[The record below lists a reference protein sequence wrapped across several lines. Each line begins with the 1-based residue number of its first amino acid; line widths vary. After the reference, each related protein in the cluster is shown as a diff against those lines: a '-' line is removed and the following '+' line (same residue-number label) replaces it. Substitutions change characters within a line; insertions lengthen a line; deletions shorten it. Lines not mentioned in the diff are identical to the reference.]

1 MPLTQAQLLDFL
13 RDNGIEASTVEH
25 PPLAT
30 VADSQALRGQI
41 AGGHTKNLFLKD
53 KKGRHFL
60 VSVEED
66 ANVDLKT
73 IHQLIGGSG
82 RISFGNAEA
91 MQAYLGV
98 SPGAVTLLGA
108 INDTDG
114 QVTVVIDEGLLR
126 HEVINAHPLMNTAT
140 TSIGKAD
147 LIRFLEMTGHA
158 PLVLKVAG

>member
-1 MPLTQAQLLDFL
+1 MTMTSEQLLAFL
-13 RDNGIEASTVEH
+13 TENGIDAVTVEH

-30 VADSQALRGQI
+30 VADSQGMRGQI
-41 AGGHTKNLFLKD
+41 EGGHTKNLFLKD

-66 ANVDLKT
+66 ATVDLKT

-82 RISFGNAEA
+82 RVSFASADA

-98 SPGAVTLLGA
+98 KPGAVTLLGLV
-108 INDTDG
+108 NDTDG
-114 QVTVVIDEGLLR
+114 QVSVVIDEALLE
-126 HEVINAHPLMNTAT
+126 HDIVNAHPLINTAT
-140 TSIGKAD
+140 TSLRRED
-147 LIRFLEMTGHA
+147 LLRFLDIVGHK

>member
-1 MPLTQAQLLDFL
+1 MPLSSAELLDFL
-13 RDNGIEASTVEH
+13 AGNGISAATIEH

-30 VADSQALRGQI
+30 VAESQALRGKI

-60 VSVEED
+60 VSVEEE

-82 RISFGNAEA
+82 RVSFGNADA
-91 MQAYLGV
+91 MLAYLGV
-98 SPGAVTLLGA
+98 TPGAVTLFGA
-108 INDTDG
+108 INDTDN
-114 QVTVVIDEGLLR
+114 QVTVVIDEALLE
-126 HEVINAHPLMNTAT
+126 HAVINAHPLINTAT
-140 TSIGKAD
+140 TSIARED
-147 LIRFLEMTGHA
+147 LLRFLALAGHE